1 MNTENTADI
10 DRMSVFLQVIGN
22 VDLGVGA
29 EDIITI
35 NPVYLL
41 RCFSGASTLNR
52 PLLLLLL
59 FKYFPG
65 VRGSEGQAGRGGR
78 KGTSRR
84 TSELMHRAIRMH
96 VC

>member
-35 NPVYLL
+35 NPVCLL

-52 PLLLLLL
+52 P
-59 FKYFPG
+59 
-65 VRGSEGQAGRGGR
+65 VRESEGQAGRGGR

>member
-35 NPVYLL
+35 NPVCLL

-52 PLLLLLL
+52 PLLLLL

-65 VRGSEGQAGRGGR
+65 VRESEEQAGRGGR

-84 TSELMHRAIRMH
+84 TSELMHRAIRIH

>member
-1 MNTENTADI
+1 MNTENTDDI

-35 NPVYLL
+35 YPVYLL

-52 PLLLLLL
+52 PLLLL
-59 FKYFPG
+59 FKYFPR

-84 TSELMHRAIRMH
+84 TSELMHRAIRMY